1 MPPMTIHLEHD
12 PATGTITA
20 IFTIEGTDQS
30 SVSVVGSFNDWTP
43 GQHTFGPAEEGL
55 LSATVPVQPGEELH
69 FRYLAADGHWFDDPE
84 ADSITE
90 YGSVITVPP
99 ASVQPTVPAMTQSA
113 GKDATPASPA
123 PADPQ
128 APEEKLPKVRKST
141 RA

>member
-1 MPPMTIHLEHD
+1 MTIHFD
-12 PATGTITA
+12 TDAATGTTTA
-20 IFTIEGTDQS
+20 TFTIEGNDQS
-30 SVSVVGSFNDWTP
+30 PVSVVGSFNDWTP

-99 ASVQPTVPAMTQSA
+99 ASVQPTAPTTTRSA
-113 GKDATPASPA
+113 SEDASPVSPP
-123 PADPQ
+123 PADLRV
-128 APEEKLPKVRKST
+128 AAEDVPKVRKST